1 MQWGPPLTLRPCVC
15 VCVFHRTQQNAIK
28 HEEEEQLVAAQRRL
42 QHADEVRRQ
51 VRQREQ
57 ERVDARKAFFEE
69 GVKLDQEASE
79 R

>member
-1 MQWGPPLTLRPCVC
+1 MHVWCVC
-15 VCVFHRTQQNAIK
+15 VDVLSVCVRAHRTQQDAIK
-28 HEEEEQLVAAQRRL
+28 HDEEEQLGAAQRRQ

-69 GVKLDQEASE
+69 GIKLDQEASE